1 MPRQTPSDQG
11 YQDNTGWSDRSSQP
25 PWNGSSADA
34 DHAQLYTGQPLAA
47 AVPPPPPLHAP
58 QSPVH
63 APQYAVPA
71 PPLAVPTAPLAVPAT
86 PPAEAPRMPMS
97 RRNILRGV
105 AGVGALGAAAAVGA
119 GAAIKLDKPGELKP
133 KGKPV
138 AMAPMAP
145 SAMAGPLVVYIAD
158 TTNGV
163 LDVFGGTGETQIRN
177 PALVNQLLANLKLA

>member
-11 YQDNTGWSDRSSQP
+11 YQDKTGWSDPHSQP
-25 PWNGSSADA
+25 PWNGSSAGA
-34 DHAQLYTGQPLAA
+34 DNAQLYIEQPLAA
-47 AVPPPPPLHAP
+47 AVPPPPPP
-58 QSPVH
+58 
-63 APQYAVPA
+63 
-71 PPLAVPTAPLAVPAT
+71 AVPTAPLAVPAT

-119 GAAIKLDKPGELKP
+119 GAAIKFDKPGELKP
-133 KGKPV
+133 KSKPV

-177 PALVNQLLANLKLA
+177 PALVNQLLANLKLG

>member
-11 YQDNTGWSDRSSQP
+11 YQDKTGWSDPYSQP
-25 PWNGSSADA
+25 PWNGSSAGA
-34 DHAQLYTGQPLAA
+34 DHAQLYVEQPLAA
-47 AVPPPPPLHAP
+47 AVPPPPPPPPPLVHAP
-58 QSPVH
+58 QS
-63 APQYAVPA
+63 AVPA
-71 PPLAVPTAPLAVPAT
+71 PPPAVPTAPLAVPAT

-119 GAAIKLDKPGELKP
+119 GAAIKFDKPGELKP

-145 SAMAGPLVVYIAD
+145 TAMAGPLVVYIAD

-177 PALVNQLLANLKLA
+177 PALVSQLLANLKLA